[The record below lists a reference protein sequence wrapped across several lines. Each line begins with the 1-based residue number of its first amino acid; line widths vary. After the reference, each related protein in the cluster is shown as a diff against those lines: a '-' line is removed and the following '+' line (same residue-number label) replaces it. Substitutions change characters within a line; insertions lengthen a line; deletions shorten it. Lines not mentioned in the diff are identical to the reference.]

1 MKHVN
6 KITFVLGIIVISSFL
21 ILYSN
26 INLYAQKDLDL
37 QSFENNLLFS
47 LQKDPNNPDLNFD
60 LGLLNKNMGNLES
73 AYDYFQKVL
82 TITENDSEALFWSG
96 YILRQQNKLG
106 LAASKLEKSLKINPQ
121 NHYAWYELGI
131 INADRTYNEP
141 AISCFIKAA
150 EYSLNDKKIKE
161 DAIYYIGLLY
171 LNMKNIYKFYYYEKE
186 LRSLNPQKADYLKE
200 LAFLYQ

>member
-106 LAASKLEKSLKINPQ
+106 LAASKLEN
-121 NHYAWYELGI
+121 
-131 INADRTYNEP
+131 
-141 AISCFIKAA
+141 C
-150 EYSLNDKKIKE
+150 
-161 DAIYYIGLLY
+161 
-171 LNMKNIYKFYYYEKE
+171 
-186 LRSLNPQKADYLKE
+186 LR
-200 LAFLYQ
+200 